1 MCEKRCDAGIA
12 GADENKVEIYLNRL
26 TQARE
31 AIHELSAHRDGLA
44 GEVLRL
50 RAALKTIRFNLVGDG
65 KGLPQSD
72 GCVRY
77 NALLALENI
86 DQALAVE
93 PHDYV
98 EAAKAERQFLDAALA
113 YADAKAEISVEENEY
128 RRTLTALRC
137 SRGMR

>member
-1 MCEKRCDAGIA
+1 MDLSLWGRLMCEKKCCTCC
-12 GADENKVEIYLNRL
+12 E
-26 TQARE
+26 TQN
-31 AIHELSAHRDGLA
+31 ILA

-50 RAALKTIRFNLVGDG
+50 RAALKTIRFNMVGDG
-65 KGLPQSD
+65 KELPQSD

-98 EAAKAERQFLDAALA
+98 EEAKAERQFLDAALA